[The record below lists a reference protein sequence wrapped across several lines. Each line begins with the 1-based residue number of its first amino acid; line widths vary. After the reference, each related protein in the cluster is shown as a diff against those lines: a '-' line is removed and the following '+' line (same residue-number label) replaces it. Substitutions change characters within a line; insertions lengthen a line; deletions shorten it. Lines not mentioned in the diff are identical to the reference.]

1 LLSIAVVLVL
11 VAAAAPAAASF
22 DEQRAAMRNTVA
34 TQPEAAI
41 MSLLAAGLE
50 EGKPVLAI
58 AETRKWLRQNVPED
72 AMLLY
77 TAGRAAELS
86 GDLKGAVSLY
96 QQYLKKADLKSD
108 RSDVSDTSDEAV
120 YAVYSLL
127 LYRLKDTA
135 GAYAFS
141 RTEGDRLMVCPRARQ
156 FDKWFLDQA
165 VHGHRNDA
173 VAVSK
178 RLRAC
183 IEAGLPNDLLIARYD
198 HYFRWLLGRVSGG
211 TGFRRDA
218 QVSQELVDACK
229 DLASVITFDDELKLR
244 LDWNVSVR
252 FYVQQKLAEKD
263 VSPPIAEAE
272 ALLTKYP
279 RYAEEVQL
287 GWAGGTKDNHH
298 NHGGDT
304 TLYWEHELEAKM
316 APVVAAAAK
325 LTLAERTSL
334 FASWQPSG
342 YWREPHRLNLH
353 RVKAI
358 RDYLKS
364 NPELGLA
371 ARYASPLTKSWEKYS
386 PEEALALAPQ
396 IQKNRHVDT
405 SLVRAIAAGSTKK
418 TVKDGDKTRVEYGR
432 DYDKML
438 AALRGPEAWRF
449 TSGNLNA
456 HHVADRLW
464 HYCGRPGGNEK
475 RDLGK
480 KTLEQFR
487 QKLAYKGVK
496 ADAPANQRI
505 AEFKKLWADYNAP
518 QPKIPDVSS
527 ALRKVLQSTPEVL
540 PDLLKDPNPE
550 AQKLV
555 REAVA
560 RGFADAEG
568 PFGHDPGANG
578 LNPTVYSPWIHNL
591 ASRTYGGMGR
601 LKNDKNKYKPHR
613 LEPVLEKAVTEGL
626 KQNRLEPWVIMA
638 WINVQFPEDNGES
651 VKLMQALFKS
661 PQWQRLSSEIHYG
674 ARKQFKKTAM
684 TAQQAAWID
693 AGDPAIICKDL
704 LSLTNVADAAS
715 ASAALGKA
723 IDGVKKSPVKVN
735 IRGLQRLAS
744 ITNTVFVDSKVFHQ
758 VLDVTDG
765 LRFLCDRDSEPFAA
779 RVHAYVSE
787 KRDPVLVSRTGA
799 FLWSYGLSEHYA
811 HSLTRTM
818 TLAQSLLDEHPSTA
832 AALAKTG
839 LAMLGGRIP
848 EHPRNWAERNGGLAA
863 LKALFGK
870 AAMRMGLVSIPVPRN
885 HPAYPIYKSQAEWM
899 TANEDSAWTMLTAG
913 DENGSNWDQ
922 LMPVH
927 RALSVDYLMWV
938 LQRTIYSRNDA
949 RMEELIKPLLDWAGE
964 PGTPWTKSEKI
975 DLEIAYGDIAMQLGQ
990 LDNAHKI
997 FVKTQQNEAY
1007 ADTHDRHKATLRRV
1021 MVERIAKRFD
1031 DALKT
1036 LMQLDMEKIPE
1047 LWTASRYARA
1057 EVYYD
1062 MEEFGDAAD
1071 DITAILGREPDHEEA
1086 TIMQGRIHLA
1096 RQKLMEASELDVGS
1110 KNAKNTLVP
1119 GEDLKVTL
1127 KDPTLAVSGAGTEI
1141 EVVVWTTSGDKEHFF
1156 LRQFGDQ
1163 KTKFRGQVRTALG
1176 APAPDDDVL
1185 QVIGDD
1191 EIYYAY
1197 SERFRK
1203 KMNNMAEKRGGPIT
1217 VRSDAVLMASARKL
1231 LSEAEQRVADMEAK
1245 MAEIARGGEKVTA
1258 ATAAA
1263 AKVRAAREAVAK
1275 SRTREDRAASE
1286 AREKAQ
1292 LTQALLQ
1299 ARVKPGR
1306 PINVRV
1312 IDPDACRTAE
1322 IDEVAVSIE
1331 SSSGDS
1337 IGRIVLKE
1345 TDTHSGWFEGTIP
1358 TAGAQAMAF
1367 ARNTEP
1373 GRNPNMVISPTPGYP
1388 AWRPVAE
1395 RGVTP
1400 EFKIDLN
1407 DNVPLGEMMI
1417 TAKEAGAKLRKFVL
1431 QTGMNARDLTT
1442 IAVYPKDQV
1451 TLEKPW
1457 HPSVTIMNDTDH
1469 HHRRDERSVYDL
1481 REIEQHLERGWM
1493 TQTYAAGIA
1502 ENVAGPSV
1510 AMTNSIPGK
1519 VRWLRDN
1526 RHHNAHVIYRFRGYF
1541 HEPEAA
1547 TRRFKVE
1554 LGKWTPPDVH
1564 PSVAA
1569 PAQYTLTID
1578 GRRITTVLEKP
1589 PAAGAPVNLEGE
1601 INLRPGVHS
1610 IEIWA
1615 TGWDCRIGFG
1625 RSVKVLANL
1634 DVGRASSPDQG
1645 EEETGKETGED
1656 ARPTGEA
1663 GSGLV
1668 EVPDSFFD
1676 PATFPK
1682 GALTQRNGRPKIT
1695 PSEDGTQ
1702 YTVSFAPGS
1711 AARLVNLVL
1720 LGQEGPIPA
1729 LNTISLTD
1737 SDGKGVL
1744 PVAEDYA
1751 TLNKNDTLEILT
1763 GDKVA
1768 VRYVD
1773 DRFVDKAKEKHERF
1787 LNVSFSDAALGF
1799 VFFEMRKEFNGTIY
1813 VDEPY
1818 YEGLLRFEHGK
1829 PLTLKVTDPDMD
1841 MTDQPDTVEVVLE
1854 SKSGG
1859 QKTFV
1864 AKETEPSSAT
1874 FQFVVIPVPGAP
1886 ANERQFQVAAGGTI
1900 SATYRDEENIQPGV
1914 PVDRYASVKHAVY
1927 STPKLRMSHATV
1939 TPIDLKK
1946 LDPTHRDPRLHPPG
1960 MRGLSI
1966 GFASIEER
1974 RAGWKREA
1982 QEASE
1987 GLLKLERDQQQRA
2000 TGGQIR
2006 PRWTINNAWAD
2017 VTSPP
2022 QGGIDVVHGQV
2033 MRFEIEAPHLALRS
2047 GSSINVFVQTDA
2059 GREQGDLL
2067 GGTLDDTASGPSFD
2081 IAVPGTMKLRAGL
2094 AGGGGGSDRL
2104 RSPPQIPIYLGGML
2118 AHTDGAQVFKR
2129 SDRVFGCSVPL
2140 IADFLPEEG
2149 ALSDEEIAYRREKK
2163 MPIER
2168 KDGLVV
2174 RPGEKVHVGVLYTD
2188 ESGTETWLTG
2198 SATVTTHPV
2207 LDVMD
2212 EDYLEEKST
2221 AYAGEELHL
2230 RVVDLGADVSDASDK
2245 VEILMQARSGAK
2257 HMVEL
2262 LEVDTHSGVFRATV
2276 DLSYAQ
2282 KQAAAEGAPAY
2293 SVKRDGFPVV
2303 YGDVM
2308 GARYTDSN
2316 GVKTDTKLVT
2326 IMKGADGTIWPFSKK
2341 YDDETIAQRT
2351 QFSLAEAYLE
2361 MAKRHRKLGE
2371 IERAN
2376 LEYERAKDMLEKA
2389 MDMFRDPDTRAQA
2402 EYLLGNLTQEEAD
2415 VTEDKE
2421 LQEDRYRAALSR
2433 YMRVTGSYGDTLPAS
2448 KAQFKIATVYER
2460 MNEPEIAAQEYVK
2473 LAYKYPD
2480 SEFLA
2485 LSMARLGTHFQRKA
2499 AQYEKQAKELL
2510 AKTDDKDAQ
2519 FDGQAMEKM
2528 AIKEYIKSAEIFGR
2542 LQERFPDHELA
2553 GKAGLR
2559 AGQAYM
2565 RAKENRDALNAF
2577 KRVFEHEAY
2586 DGPKIRAQAMY
2597 WAGMCYEPLGEAMAA
2612 YSIYKRLTYDF
2623 PESKW
2628 AAYARSQLSSDRL
2641 LNIELEIEEK
2651 RVEEGR

>member
-1 LLSIAVVLVL
+1 MSIYLIYLLNLLPLV
-11 VAAAAPAAASF
+11 APAATF
-22 DEQRAAMRNTVA
+22 DEQRAAMRNTVS

-41 MSLLAAGLE
+41 LSLLEAGLD
-50 EGKPVLAI
+50 EGKAVLAI
-58 AETRKWLRQNVPED
+58 SETQKWLRQNQPENPT
-72 AMLLY
+72 LLY
-77 TAGRAAELS
+77 RAARAAELS
-86 GDLKGAVSLY
+86 GDLKGAVALY
-96 QQYLKKADLKSD
+96 QQYLTKADLN
-108 RSDVSDTSDEAV
+108 TPEADEAV
-120 YAVYSLL
+120 YAVYTLL
-127 LYRLKDTA
+127 LERLNDTA

-141 RTEGDRLMVCPRARQ
+141 KNEGDRLLVCPRAKQ

-173 VAVSK
+173 LAVAN

-183 IEAGLPNDLLIARYD
+183 IDAGLPNDLLLARYD
-198 HYFRWLLGRVSGG
+198 NTFRWLLGRVSGG

-229 DLASVITFDDELKLR
+229 ELASVITFDEELKLR

-252 FYVQQKLAEKD
+252 FYVQQKLAEKEID
-263 VSPPIAEAE
+263 APIAEAE
-272 ALLTKYP
+272 ALLAKYP

-298 NHGGDT
+298 NHSGDT
-304 TLYWEHELEAKM
+304 KLFWEHELEAKL

-325 LTLAERTSL
+325 LTVAERAGL
-334 FASWQPSG
+334 VAMWRPSG
-342 YWREPHRLNLH
+342 YWRDPRPLNLH
-353 RVKAI
+353 QVKAI
-358 RDYLKS
+358 SDYLKT
-364 NPELGLA
+364 NPKLTLA
-371 ARYASPLTKSWEKYS
+371 STYASALAKSWEKYS
-386 PEEALALAPQ
+386 PEEALAIAPQ
-396 IQKNRHVDT
+396 IQKNRHADT
-405 SLVRAIAAGSTKK
+405 SLVRAIAAGATKK
-418 TVKDGDKTRVEYGR
+418 TVKDGDKTRTEYGR
-432 DYDKML
+432 DLDKML

-475 RDLGK
+475 RDQAK
-480 KTLEQFR
+480 KTLEEFR
-487 QKLAYKGVK
+487 QKLVYKGVK

-505 AEFKKLWADYNAP
+505 AEFNKLWADYRAP

-527 ALRKVLQSTPEVL
+527 ELRKVLQSTPEVI
-540 PDLLKDPNPE
+540 PSLLKDPNPE

-568 PFGHDPGANG
+568 PFGHDGGANG
-578 LNPTVYSPWIHNL
+578 LNLTAYSPWIDAL

-613 LEPVLEKAVTEGL
+613 LEPVLEKAVAEGL
-626 KQNRLEPWVIMA
+626 KRNVLESWLVMA
-638 WINVQFPEDNGES
+638 WINVQFPENNDES
-651 VKLMQALFKS
+651 VKLMQALYKS
-661 PQWQRLSSEIHYG
+661 PTWKTLPAEILYG
-674 ARKQFKKTAM
+674 ARQWFRSAAM
-684 TAQQAAWID
+684 TDAQAAWLD

-704 LSLTNVADAAS
+704 LSLTNVADVATTA
-715 ASAALGKA
+715 AALSKA

-735 IRGLQRLAS
+735 IRGLQKLAS
-744 ITNTVFVDSKVFHQ
+744 VTNSVFIDPKVMDQ
-758 VLDVTDG
+758 VLEVADG
-765 LRFLCDRDSEPFAA
+765 LRVLCDRDTEPFAA
-779 RVHAYVSE
+779 RVHAFVTEQS
-787 KRDPVLVSRTGA
+787 DPVLVSRTGA

-811 HSLTRTM
+811 RSLPLTM
-818 TLAQSLLDEHPSTA
+818 TLAQSMLDEHPATA

-839 LAMLGGRIP
+839 LVMLGGRIP

-863 LKALFGK
+863 LKALYGK
-870 AAMRMGLVSIPVPRN
+870 AAMTMGLVAIPVPRN

-899 TANEDSAWTMLTAG
+899 TANEDSAWTMLNAG
-913 DENGSNWDQ
+913 DENGNNWDQ
-922 LMPVH
+922 LVPTH

-949 RMEELIKPLLDWAGE
+949 RMEELIKPLLEWAGE
-964 PGTPWTKSEKI
+964 PGTPWSKSQQI

-1007 ADTHDRHKATLRRV
+1007 VDTIDRHKATLRRV

-1047 LWTASRYARA
+1047 LWSASRYARA

-1071 DITAILGREPDHEEA
+1071 DVEAILGREPDHEEA

-1141 EVVVWTTSGDKEHFF
+1141 EVAVWTTSGDKEHFF

-1163 KTKFRGQVRTALG
+1163 KTKFRGEVRTALG
-1176 APAPDDDVL
+1176 APMPDDDVL

-1217 VRSDAVLMASARKL
+1217 VRSDAILMASARKL

-1245 MAEIARGGEKVTA
+1245 MAAMAKQGRPVTSA
-1258 ATAAA
+1258 MAAA
-1263 AKVRAAREAVAK
+1263 AKVAAAREAVAK
-1275 SRTREDRAASE
+1275 SRTREDRAAAEAQKTSE
-1286 AREKAQ
+1286 
-1292 LTQALLQ
+1292 LTKALLH

-1312 IDPDACRTAE
+1312 IDPDASRTAG
-1322 IDEVAVSIE
+1322 IDQVAVSIE

-1388 AWRPVAE
+1388 AWRPVAQS
-1395 RGVTP
+1395 GVTP

-1407 DNVPLGEMMI
+1407 DNVALGEMTI
-1417 TAKEAGAKLRKFVL
+1417 TAKESGATLQKFVL
-1431 QTGMNARDLTT
+1431 QTGMNAGEMTT
-1442 IAVYPKDQV
+1442 IGVFPKDLV

-1469 HHRRDERSVYDL
+1469 HHGRDERSVYDL
-1481 REIEQHLERGWM
+1481 RELEQHLDRGWM
-1493 TQTYAAGIA
+1493 TQRYPAGVA
-1502 ENVAGPSV
+1502 ENVAGPSA
-1510 AMTNSIPGK
+1510 AMTNAIPAK
-1519 VRWLRDN
+1519 VQWKRN
-1526 RHHNAHVIYRFRGYF
+1526 NHHHNAHVIYRFRGYF
-1541 HEPEAA
+1541 HEPEAVM
-1547 TRRFKVE
+1547 RRFKVE
-1554 LGKWTPPDVH
+1554 LGKWTPAEVH
-1564 PSVAA
+1564 GSVAN
-1569 PAQYTLTID
+1569 PAQYTLTVD

-1589 PAAGAPVNLEGE
+1589 PAAGAALNLEGE
-1601 INLRPGVHS
+1601 INLRPGVHR

-1625 RSVKVLANL
+1625 RSVKLLANL
-1634 DVGRASSPDQG
+1634 DDAEKLG
-1645 EEETGKETGED
+1645 EC
-1656 ARPTGEA
+1656 
-1663 GSGLV
+1663 
-1668 EVPDSFFD
+1668 PDSFFD
-1676 PATFPK
+1676 PETFPK
-1682 GALTQRNGRPKIT
+1682 GVLTQRNGKATIIPR
-1695 PSEDGTQ
+1695 EDGTQ
-1702 YTVSFAPGS
+1702 FTVKFAPGS
-1711 AARLVNLVL
+1711 STRLVNLVL

-1729 LNTISLTD
+1729 INKIALTD
-1737 SDGKGVL
+1737 SDGEGVL
-1744 PVAEDYA
+1744 PVPEDYA

-1787 LNVSFSDAALGF
+1787 LNVSFSDASLGF
-1799 VFFEMRKEFNGTIY
+1799 VFFEMRKKFDGLTY
-1813 VDEPY
+1813 VDTPY

-1859 QKTFV
+1859 RKTFI
-1864 AKETEPSSAT
+1864 AKETEPSSAI
-1874 FQFVVIPVPGAP
+1874 FQLVVIPVPGAP
-1886 ANERQFQVAAGGTI
+1886 ANERQFQMAAGGTI

-1914 PVDRYASVKHAVY
+1914 PVDRYASVRHAVY
-1927 STPKLRMSHATV
+1927 AQPRLRMSHATV
-1939 TPIDLKK
+1939 TPIDYSK
-1946 LDPTHRDPRLHPPG
+1946 LDPKAADHSLRPPG
-1960 MRGLSI
+1960 ARGLNI

-1974 RAGWKREA
+1974 RAEWQRESE
-1982 QEASE
+1982 EASE
-1987 GLLKLERDQQQRA
+1987 GLLKLEREQQKNA
-2000 TGGQIR
+2000 TGGLVR
-2006 PRWTINNAWAD
+2006 PGWAISNSWED
-2017 VTSPP
+2017 VTGPP
-2022 QGGIDVVHGQV
+2022 AGGIKVVHGQL
-2033 MRFEIEAPHLALRS
+2033 MEFEIEAPHLALRA
-2047 GSSINVFVQTDA
+2047 GSSLNVFVQTDA
-2059 GREQGDLL
+2059 GRARG
-2067 GGTLDDTASGPSFD
+2067 ASGLHVAPSRREGGSPDDAMGFD
-2081 IAVPGTMKLRAGL
+2081 LSAPGTMKLSAVL
-2094 AGGGGGSDRL
+2094 AGGARGPDRL
-2104 RSPPQIPIYLGGML
+2104 RGAPQIPIYTVQHVR
-2118 AHTDGAQVFKR
+2118 HTDGAHTFKR
-2129 SDRVFGCSVPL
+2129 SDALFACKVPL
-2140 IADFLPEEG
+2140 IAGFLPEEG
-2149 ALSDEEIAYRREKK
+2149 ALSDEELAYRREKK
-2163 MPIER
+2163 MPVER
-2168 KDGLVV
+2168 KAGLVV
-2174 RPGEKVHVGVLYTD
+2174 RPGEKVHVGIQYKDAQGV
-2188 ESGTETWLTG
+2188 EKWLTG
-2198 SATVTTHPV
+2198 AATVTSHPV

-2212 EDYLEEKST
+2212 EDYREEKSE

-2230 RVVDLGADVSDASDK
+2230 RVVDLGADISDASDR
-2245 VEILMQARSGAK
+2245 VEVLMQAKSGAK
-2257 HMVEL
+2257 HKVEL
-2262 LEVDTHSGVFRATV
+2262 LEVDTHSGVFRGTV
-2276 DLSYAQ
+2276 ELSYAQ
-2282 KQAAAEGAPAY
+2282 GGEGRALGERGLQETPAY

-2303 YGDVM
+2303 YGDTM
-2308 GARYTDSN
+2308 GARYTDAN
-2316 GVKTDTKLVT
+2316 GVKTDTKLLT
-2326 IMKGADGTIWPFSKK
+2326 IMKGADGTVWPFSKQ
-2341 YDDETIAQRT
+2341 YDDETIAMRT
-2351 QFSLAEAYLE
+2351 QFSLAEAFLE

-2371 IERAN
+2371 VELAN

-2433 YMRVTGSYGDTLPAS
+2433 YMRVTGSYPDTLPAS

-2499 AQYEKQAKELL
+2499 ASYEKQAKELL

-2519 FDGQAMEKM
+2519 FDGKAMQVM
-2528 AIKEYIKSAEIFGR
+2528 TVREYIKSAEIFGR

-2553 GKAGLR
+2553 GKGGLR

-2565 RAKENRDALNAF
+2565 RAGENRDALNAF

-2597 WAGMCYEPLGEAMAA
+2597 WAGMCYEPLGEPMAA

-2641 LNIELEIEEK
+2641 LTIELEIEEK